1 MNDPQIHFDTLVAA
15 AEAWLLCNGFTAEER
30 ALAAQIEEARRRDE
44 GVADAAVAVAWS
56 KVAPPGLEWNPS

>member
-1 MNDPQIHFDTLVAA
+1 VSNIQTDFDGLVAV
-15 AEAWLLCNGFTAEER
+15 AEAWLCSSGFSPEER

-44 GVADAAVAVAWS
+44 GVASAAIEVAWS